1 MPPPGPPL
9 VYLLPLLGN
18 VKLHP
23 GGSIL
28 ILLSLSVTVGQ
39 CVGGTDGGIRSVSNL
54 PLLLPL
60 VASLPSTTE
69 GKVGPKERD
78 GGAAGGQKV
87 GPSLVLFCCHQG
99 HLCFCLVHGNSPW
112 AAAFCCHWS
121 HCCHQGHL
129 CFCLVHG
136 NSAAL
141 NIKSC
146 HRNNVNLAL
155 QAL

>member
-23 GGSIL
+23 GGRIL
-28 ILLSLSVTVGQ
+28 ILLSVTVGQ

-99 HLCFCLVHGNSPW
+99 HLCFCLVHGD
-112 AAAFCCHWS
+112 
-121 HCCHQGHL
+121 
-129 CFCLVHG
+129 
-136 NSAAL
+136 SAAL

-146 HRNNVNLAL
+146 HGNNVNIAL
-155 QAL
+155 QALWSGFLLTDPNSASLSGFDELL